1 MPEKLSFL
9 KYGTYFE
16 FVNLK
21 HKYLIKMKKLIYLTL
36 LIPIFL
42 YSCTKSVPE
51 AHFYTDTVKPE
62 VGRDVHFTND
72 SHNASRFEWDFG
84 DGFVSDEDSPSH
96 YYTATGPYEVTL
108 TAISKHG
115 LEDKAKLSLDVMVPT
130 LLEIEVRE
138 YYDEYVVPDA
148 SVILYPT
155 ITDWDAQKNKIDE
168 GFTDANGIVVFSNL
182 DPYVY
187 YVDVWET
194 THDNYTLKS
203 EDIAFIRTPE
213 VLPNQ
218 INRFIAWV
226 DVAVHPGVKGAR
238 SLIIKKLERKAT
250 DKRQADPATGTE
262 NWQELYSKSVHF
274 K

>member
-1 MPEKLSFL
+1 
-9 KYGTYFE
+9 
-16 FVNLK
+16 
-21 HKYLIKMKKLIYLTL
+21 MKKLIYLL
-36 LIPIFL
+36 LVLPIFL
-42 YSCTKSVPE
+42 FSCKSVPE
-51 AHFYTDTVKPE
+51 ANFYTDTVKPE

-84 DGFVSDEDSPSH
+84 DGFVSNEDNPAH
-96 YYTATGPYEVTL
+96 YYTATGPYEVKL
-108 TAISKHG
+108 TAISRDG
-115 LEDKAKLSLDVMVPT
+115 LEDVAKLSLNVMVPT

-148 SVILYPT
+148 SVILYPS
-155 ITDWDAQKNKIDE
+155 ITDWEEEKNKLDE
-168 GFTDANGIVVFSNL
+168 GFTDVNGIAVFSNL

-187 YVDVWET
+187 YVDVWES

-226 DVAVHPGVKGAR
+226 DVADHSTAKGAR
-238 SLIIKKLERKAT
+238 SFVIKKFERKAT
-250 DKRQADPATGTE
+250 DKRQPDPVTGTE
-262 NWQELYSKSVHF
+262 NWQELYAKSIH
-274 K
+274 KKK